1 MKFRTILYVL
11 ALSSMALAV
20 GLEAGAAKPR
30 KPKPTTG
37 QQTTPQQAAQ
47 RLSPEMIKL
56 YEQAHT
62 GNPAAQNELGLR
74 LLQGNGVQQNDTLA
88 CRFFGQAAKQKYPR
102 AIVNLAYCV
111 RHGRGITKDSIQARD
126 LYVNAMGQGGDSIVN
141 VLDKASRNDIFLA
154 KTLAYAYLNGKGGLK
169 RNPGAAKAY
178 LKRAVDLG
186 DSESI
191 YPYAEL
197 CMRTRDNVS
206 AQKAFRQA
214 YEAGNQMAGYWYG
227 RYLLNGEGGETDP
240 AKGFALVREHALQG
254 LPGAMEIVGMCL
266 LHGNGTEKNAEKGAE
281 WLAKAAQA
289 GNLVAQWELAECL
302 ATGNGVPQ
310 NLLQAFR
317 WMDREAMH
325 SSENRF
331 KNFLNPKDGDNAG
344 FKAYILF
351 LQGLKALDGRD
362 FTTVGKVAKEL
373 TKLKVPG
380 NEGKLLEAL
389 VLLDAD
395 NPKRNVKKGFKA
407 IEPFMATDQL
417 VLFIVNKMQVA
428 GELAD
433 LDQASRRKVVND
445 LEKLGE
451 QGFGP
456 AYSLLGDIYHNGLE
470 GLQEND
476 IKAINNW
483 RKAAELDG
491 LSYNSAQMLA
501 QCYENGLGGLKK
513 NLEAAKKLRNSHRI
527 QATPKLLELV
537 PDYQSK

>member
-1 MKFRTILYVL
+1 
-11 ALSSMALAV
+11 
-20 GLEAGAAKPR
+20 
-30 KPKPTTG
+30 
-37 QQTTPQQAAQ
+37 
-47 RLSPEMIKL
+47 
-56 YEQAHT
+56 
-62 GNPAAQNELGLR
+62 
-74 LLQGNGVQQNDTLA
+74 
-88 CRFFGQAAKQKYPR
+88 
-102 AIVNLAYCV
+102 
-111 RHGRGITKDSIQARD
+111 
-126 LYVNAMGQGGDSIVN
+126 
-141 VLDKASRNDIFLA
+141 
-154 KTLAYAYLNGKGGLK
+154 
-169 RNPGAAKAY
+169 
-178 LKRAVDLG
+178 
-186 DSESI
+186 
-191 YPYAEL
+191 
-197 CMRTRDNVS
+197 
-206 AQKAFRQA
+206 
-214 YEAGNQMAGYWYG
+214 
-227 RYLLNGEGGETDP
+227 
-240 AKGFALVREHALQG
+240 
-254 LPGAMEIVGMCL
+254 MCL

-302 ATGNGVPQ
+302 ATGNGVSQ

-331 KNFLNPKDGDNAG
+331 KNFLNPKDGDNAE

-513 NLEAAKKLRNSHRI
+513 NPETAKKLRNSHRI

-537 PDYQSK
+537 PAYQSK

>member
-11 ALSSMALAV
+11 AVSSMALAV

-111 RHGRGITKDSIQARD
+111 RHGRGIAKDSIQARD

-169 RNPGAAKAY
+169 RNPGAAKVY

-289 GNLVAQWELAECL
+289 GNLIAQWELAECL

-331 KNFLNPKDGDNAG
+331 KNFLNPKDGDNAE

-407 IEPFMATDQL
+407 IEPFMAADQL
-417 VLFIVNKMQVA
+417 VLFIVDKMQVA

-513 NLEAAKKLRNSHRI
+513 NPEAAKKLRNSHRI

-537 PDYQSK
+537 PAYQSK